1 MDSLK
6 IGIMPSKQFQQRVL
20 DIAAGRYKPKQGE
33 PKIWFS
39 SVNSLNE
46 VLRDNK
52 RELQSQAHDS

>member
-1 MDSLK
+1 
-6 IGIMPSKQFQQRVL
+6 MPSKQFQQRVL